1 MKDQK
6 LHALTTEAQGI
17 IAAYKSGTMTDAQR
31 SRLTT
36 LNAEIEARK
45 TEVDQIKAGEALL
58 AGIGSEDGGRTTGAK
73 GRRLTRGTVQKTAG
87 HLATQIARNSHS
99 MGTKAAITGVYQ
111 SEWNPNIT
119 VYSTPLAPSRVSLF
133 SSLPLALHGQEHY
146 SYLRTGENDLRA
158 DTVVKGELKPT
169 SSFGVEYV
177 QDRLRMFAHVSDPC
191 NEQVLEDAPVLHQ
204 FLGKG
209 LSDGLLTALDRQII
223 NGRGSTVANRA
234 ADYGISSQTSEEGTE
249 SEPARDEILGLAHAD
264 GILVVDV
271 DQNIGMLNS
280 IRKAI
285 TTISL
290 ASGAEAN
297 TVVMHPAQ
305 YEELE
310 LKQLTDG
317 AYLLESSPVSL
328 HTNTLWG
335 LNITLSQGVE
345 IGEAFVFDSN
355 VLQLSTD
362 EQGIR
367 LAVSNN
373 VGDDFQRNNVRFRA
387 ECRFNLDVINPK
399 GVAHIR
405 TAA

>member
-1 MKDQK
+1 MDTK
-6 LHALTTEAQGI
+6 LQALTAEAQGI
-17 IAAYKSGTMTDAQR
+17 IAAYKAGTMTDAQR
-31 SRLTT
+31 NRLNT
-36 LNAEIEARK
+36 LNTEIEARK
-45 TEVDQIKAGEALL
+45 AEVDQIKAGEALV
-58 AGIGSEDGGRTTGAK
+58 AGIGAEKSTGTPK
-73 GRRLTRGTVQKTAG
+73 GQRLTRGAVQKTAG
-87 HLATQIARNSHS
+87 DLAKQITRNSHS

-111 SEWNPNIT
+111 SEWGENIT
-119 VYSTPLAPSRVSLF
+119 VYTTPLAPSLTSLF
-133 SSLPLALHGQEHY
+133 TALPLTLHGQEHY

-169 SSFGVEYV
+169 STFGVEYV

-209 LSDGLLTALDRQII
+209 LTDGLLTALDRQLIS
-223 NGRGSTVANRA
+223 GRGSTVPGRPDIAGLPQDENN
-234 ADYGISSQTSEEGTE
+234 DD
-249 SEPARDEILGLAHAD
+249 EPKRDEILGLANVD
-264 GILVVDV
+264 GILVVEV
-271 DQNIGMLNS
+271 AEGVGMLNS

-285 TTISL
+285 TSISL

-310 LKQLTDG
+310 LQQLTDG
-317 AYLLESSPVSL
+317 AYLLDSSPVAL

-345 IGEAFVFDSN
+345 MGEAFILDTNAV
-355 VLQLSTD
+355 QLSTD
-362 EQGIR
+362 YQGIR
-367 LAVSNN
+367 LAISNN
-373 VGDDFQRNNVRFRA
+373 VDDDFQRNNVRFRA
-387 ECRFNLDVINPK
+387 EARFNLDVINPK
-399 GVAHIR
+399 GVARVR